1 MKNKLDIFFDYLWG
15 TVFMVLLGSLLAFVY
30 VMKTGGF

>member
-1 MKNKLDIFFDYLWG
+1 MKTKLDTFFQYLWAG
-15 TVFMVLLGSLLAFVY
+15 VFAALMGGLLAFVY